1 MNLAPI
7 TLIGNLTS
15 DPEITFTSSGQSRL
29 AFSVAVNHIW
39 YDQNQEKQEKP
50 SYFNVV
56 AWRYLAD
63 NSVRTLE
70 KGIGVVVVGRL
81 EQRSYDDKEGNKRS
95 VVEVVAEEI
104 AIATKSIEGVTRRT
118 AKAGEA
124 GSPQGGSPRPQ
135 QQGSAAQ
142 RRQRPAMSMVGSSSQ
157 ADENPAPEGEPF

>member
-15 DPEITFTSSGQSRL
+15 DPEITFTSSGQARL

-63 NSVRTLE
+63 NSARTLE
-70 KGIGVVVVGRL
+70 KGIGVVIVGRL

-95 VVEVVAEEI
+95 VVEVIAEEI
-104 AIATKSIEGVTRRT
+104 GIATKSLETVTRRT
-118 AKAGEA
+118 AKAGEG
-124 GSPQGGSPRPQ
+124 GSPQGGSPRSA
-135 QQGSAAQ
+135 QQGSAQ
-142 RRQRPAMSMVGSSSQ
+142 RRQRPAMSGVASLIKTEEEIPSG
-157 ADENPAPEGEPF
+157 DPF